1 MRLPDNPNL
10 PREVEP
16 LVRQLDTL
24 YRAIA
29 QQVNQVSEGTA
40 FAFYNASTAAPTAG
54 AWNLGD
60 FIRNAAPAELGSP
73 GSRYVIHGWQ
83 CITAGTPGTW
93 VQCRFL
99 TGN

>member
-10 PREVEP
+10 PAE
-16 LVRQLDTL
+16 LTSLIRQLDSI
-24 YRAIA
+24 YRNTA
-29 QQVNQVSEGTA
+29 QQLNQLSEGQVVA
-40 FAFYNASTAAPTAG
+40 NYNAATAAPTAG
-54 AWNLGD
+54 AFNRGD
-60 FIRNAAPAELGSP
+60 FIKNSTPAELGGV
-73 GSRYVIHGWQ
+73 GSKYIIHGWQ